1 MRNLENCIAWISG
14 GGTGIGRSAATALA
28 SAGATVIVSGRRREP
43 LEETVS
49 NIQDAGGRAEF
60 EVMDLADKLQCNQAA
75 QRILERH
82 GKVDILVNN
91 AAINIPTRH
100 WDNMEEGDFE
110 NVINVNLLGVY
121 HCTAAVL
128 PTMRENRDGLIINI
142 ASWAAVHNTFLS
154 GAAYSTSKAALRTMT
169 DTLNMEEGHNGIRAT
184 VISPAEVAT
193 DFAKQRE
200 TGGAAEGAYDIA
212 LQPDD
217 VGETIAFV
225 ARLPVRACINDLV
238 ISPSNNRW
246 YTLARSVRA

>member
-1 MRNLENCIAWISG
+1 MRNIDGCVAWISG
-14 GGTGIGRSAATALA
+14 GGTGIGRAAAIAL
-28 SAGATVIVSGRRREP
+28 SRAGATVIVSGRRREP
-43 LEETVS
+43 LEEVVALLR
-49 NIQDAGGRAEF
+49 DAGGRADLEL
-60 EVMDLADKLQCNQAA
+60 MDLADKAQCYGVAG
-75 QRILERH
+75 RILERH
-82 GKVDILVNN
+82 GKIDILVNN

-100 WDNMEEGDFE
+100 WDNMTDGDFE
-110 NVINVNLLGVY
+110 SVINVNLLGVY

-128 PTMRENRDGLIINI
+128 PTMREHRDGLIINI

-154 GAAYSTSKAALRTMT
+154 GAAYSTSKAAMRTMT
-169 DTLNMEEGHNGIRAT
+169 DTLNMEEGHHGIRAT

-193 DFAKQRE
+193 GFAKQRE

-217 VGETIAFV
+217 LGETIAFV
-225 ARLPVRACINDLV
+225 AQLPVRACINDLV

>member
-1 MRNLENCIAWISG
+1 MRDIEGCIAWISG
-14 GGTGIGRSAATALA
+14 GGTGIGRAAAVEL
-28 SAGATVIVSGRRREP
+28 SRAGATVIVSGRRREL
-43 LEETVS
+43 LEAVVQEIS
-49 NIQDAGGRAEF
+49 EAGGRADLEQL
-60 EVMDLADKLQCNQAA
+60 DLADKEQCYRAA
-75 QRILERH
+75 GNIVARH

-91 AAINIPTRH
+91 AAINIPSRH
-100 WDNMEEGDFE
+100 WDNMTDGDFE

-128 PTMRENRDGLIINI
+128 PAMREQRDGLIINI

-154 GAAYSTSKAALRTMT
+154 GAAYSTSKAALRTMN
-169 DTLNMEEGHNGIRAT
+169 DTLNMEEGHHGIRAT

>member
-1 MRNLENCIAWISG
+1 MRNIRECVAWVTG
-14 GGTGIGRSAATALA
+14 GGSGIGRAAAIAL
-28 SAGATVIVSGRRREP
+28 SRAGATVVVSGRRREP
-43 LEETVS
+43 LEQTVAT
-49 NIQDAGGRAEF
+49 IREAGEHAEL
-60 EVMDLADKLQCNQAA
+60 EVLDLADKQQCYQAA
-75 QRILERH
+75 SAILQRH
-82 GKVDILVNN
+82 GRVDILVNN
-91 AAINIPTRH
+91 AAINVPTRH
-100 WDNMEEGDFE
+100 WDNMADGDFE
-110 NVINVNLLGVY
+110 SVINVNLLGVY

-128 PTMRENRDGLIINI
+128 PAMREQQDGLIINI

-169 DTLNMEEGHNGIRAT
+169 DTLNMEEGHHGIRAT

-212 LQPDD
+212 LQPEDL
-217 VGETIAFV
+217 GETIAFI
-225 ARLPVRACINDLV
+225 ASLPVRACINDLV